1 MTDYNAIKLQT
12 AEAAT
17 APKHVGSAG
26 KIMGPDNDDGIRYD
40 NGTVLLQMP
49 QGSTDAVGSKD
60 PKDKNLF
67 VMTKFGP
74 ESEFSATTRRAV
86 AGKGAGDTLVLPGT
100 RQDYQVKIPTKPT
113 EADGYM
119 KPGDFDLVTK
129 GSDGKDYDIA
139 VRGIDDIVFAGNAG
153 WQASQINLVA
163 GKKPPGQSVKAA
175 RLHQEGMQ
183 ALSPADQ
190 CAARN
195 LAADSASINQ
205 TLHHTQ
211 AGQRDK
217 VAKKIADGFKCN

>member
-1 MTDYNAIKLQT
+1 MADYNAMKLQT

-17 APKHVGSAG
+17 TPREVGNAG
-26 KIMGPDNDDGIRYD
+26 KIMGPDNGDGFKYD
-40 NGTVLLQMP
+40 NGVVLLQMT
-49 QGSTDAVGSKD
+49 QGATGAVGSKD

-100 RQDYQVKIPTKPT
+100 RKDYQVKIPTKPT

-129 GSDGKDYDIA
+129 GSDGKPYDIA
-139 VRGIDDIVFAGNAG
+139 VRGIDDIVFAGDAG
-153 WQASQINLVA
+153 WQTAQISLVA
-163 GKKPPGQSVKAA
+163 GKKPPGQTIKAA
-175 RLHQEGMQ
+175 SLHQEGMQ

-190 CAARN
+190 CAAHS
-195 LAADSASINQ
+195 LAKDSASVNT
-205 TLHHTQ
+205 TLHNTPV
-211 AGQRDK
+211 GQRDK
-217 VAKKIADGFKCN
+217 TAKKIADGFKCN